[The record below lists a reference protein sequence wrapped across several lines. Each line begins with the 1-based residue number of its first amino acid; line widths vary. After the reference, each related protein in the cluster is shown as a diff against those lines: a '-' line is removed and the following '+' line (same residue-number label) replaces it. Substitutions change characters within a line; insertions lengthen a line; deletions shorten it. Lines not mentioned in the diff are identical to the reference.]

1 MKLDEFLFYG
11 GGALLIETLNVFA
24 ELFLKT
30 RMIRFSRDWR
40 ACPIITVSSVPTDLT
55 GHEEGKYK
63 PERNDT
69 RRGSIEHIPGV
80 PFVVSACSSC
90 AIPSG

>member
-1 MKLDEFLFYG
+1 MPRWMEDVEGRMKLDEFLFYG

-40 ACPIITVSSVPTDLT
+40 ACPTTDCFL
-55 GHEEGKYK
+55 
-63 PERNDT
+63 
-69 RRGSIEHIPGV
+69 
-80 PFVVSACSSC
+80 C
-90 AIPSG
+90 ADRLNRP